1 MLLKSGEILNI
12 AHREV
17 KHRSFLLQNLFSL
30 DILPLFSHSNIL
42 PIIF

>member
-17 KHRSFLLQNLFSL
+17 KHRSFLLRSLFFL
-30 DILPLFSHSNIL
+30 DISALFSHSIIL